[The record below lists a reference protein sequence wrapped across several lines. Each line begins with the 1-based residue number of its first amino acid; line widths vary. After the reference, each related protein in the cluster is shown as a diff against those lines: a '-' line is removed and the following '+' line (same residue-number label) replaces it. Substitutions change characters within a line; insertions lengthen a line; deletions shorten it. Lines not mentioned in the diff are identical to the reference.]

1 MGRAREKPVR
11 RNAAVEQARHAA
23 LRRPPGQESAA
34 IDYDV
39 LNAHLGYLIRRAQV
53 WIFQDFIRTLA
64 DADIR
69 PAQYSVMVVVGAN
82 PGSSQI
88 SLSQALGIERAR
100 LVRVLHELEGRRLIE
115 RRRSASDGRSHALH
129 LTGEGSALLATA
141 RALAA
146 EHERNLRQRLGA
158 ERWQS
163 LLRLLD
169 GLPN

>member
-11 RNAAVEQARHAA
+11 RSVVGAQDRHAA
-23 LRRPPGQESAA
+23 LRRIPGEEGTA

-39 LNAHLGYLIRRAQV
+39 LNAHLGYLIRRVQV

-100 LVRVLHELEGRRLIE
+100 LVRMLHELERRRLIE

-129 LTGEGSALLATA
+129 LTGEGIALLATA
-141 RALAA
+141 KALAA

-169 GLPN
+169 GLPS